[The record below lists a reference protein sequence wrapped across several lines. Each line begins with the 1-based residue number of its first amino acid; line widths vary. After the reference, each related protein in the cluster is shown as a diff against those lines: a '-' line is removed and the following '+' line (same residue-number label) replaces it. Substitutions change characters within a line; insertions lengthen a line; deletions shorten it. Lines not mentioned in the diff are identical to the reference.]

1 MTTQSIGHDGILIG
15 EGVVLDARPASFV
28 TRALGA
34 VIDVA
39 VTVAALIVVTIVI
52 GVSLDQIGAQWAQAG
67 GVVLMVTFF
76 VGIPVTVETLSR
88 GRSLGKLATGVRVV
102 RDDGGPVR
110 FRHALIRALVGVGEL
125 WLTFGGVALIASLAN
140 ARGKRLGD
148 MVAGTYVIRVR
159 GGKGWQV
166 PLQMPPE
173 LAAWA
178 RTADIRRLPDGLA
191 LAARRLIDRGPRL
204 APASRVA
211 LAQDLAARV
220 EPYVAPA
227 PPPGTPPE
235 AFLHAVLF
243 ERRGRELAVG
253 LRHRSRAAEQAEAL
267 HRLPYGIEG

>member
-1 MTTQSIGHDGILIG
+1 MTSQTIGHDGILIG

-34 VIDVA
+34 AIDVLVTFA
-39 VTVAALIVVTIVI
+39 VMVAVGIAV
-52 GVSLDQIGAQWAQAG
+52 GVSLDDIDARWAQAG
-67 GVVLMVTFF
+67 GVALMVTVF
-76 VGIPVTVETLSR
+76 VGLPVTVETLSR

-140 ARGKRLGD
+140 AKGKRLGD

-166 PLQMPPE
+166 TLMMPPG
-173 LAAWA
+173 LAGWA

-191 LAARRLIDRGPRL
+191 LAARRFIDRGPRL
-204 APASRVA
+204 APSSRTA
-211 LAQDLAARV
+211 LGRDLAARV
-220 EPYVAPA
+220 APYVAPA

-235 AFLHAVLF
+235 AFLHAVLH
-243 ERRGRELAVG
+243 ERRDRELRVG
-253 LRHRSRAAEQAEAL
+253 LRNRARAAEQAAAL
-267 HRLPYGIEG
+267 HRLPFGMG

>member
-1 MTTQSIGHDGILIG
+1 MTTQTSHLDGILIG

-34 VIDVA
+34 LIDVL
-39 VTVAALIVVTIVI
+39 VTVAALLLLGFLV
-52 GVSLDQIGAQWAQAG
+52 GVGIAEINAQWAQAG
-67 GVVLMVTFF
+67 GIVVMVSVF
-76 VGIPVTVETLSR
+76 VGLPVTVETLSR

-110 FRHALIRALVGVGEL
+110 FRHALIRALVGMGEL

-140 ARGKRLGD
+140 AKGKRLGD

-166 PLQMPPE
+166 PLTMPPG
-173 LAAWA
+173 LAGWA

-191 LAARRLIDRGPRL
+191 LAARRFIDRGPRL
-204 APASRVA
+204 APSSRAA
-211 LAQDLAARV
+211 LGRDLAARV

-235 AFLHAVLF
+235 AFLHAVLH
-243 ERRGRELAVG
+243 ERRDRELRVG
-253 LRHRSRAAEQAEAL
+253 LRNRTRATEQAAAL
-267 HRLPYGIEG
+267 HRLPFGIG